1 MFMQMQLDSQLCEE
15 AAASQ
20 TWPEYS

>member
-1 MFMQMQLDSQLCEE
+1 MQMQLDSQLCEE